1 MRFRINLQW
10 KILLLAAGTMT
21 LILLISSYLHG
32 LITGALVE
40 DYRYNNAISQVITL
54 AKRTATHNYF
64 RTPDDLQQ
72 EMQLIISSRRD
83 FKQLDAYRSTPRGL
97 ELIATTAPEAPRL
110 PVLDEHTPDN
120 ELGELDHPLPE
131 VFSIETER
139 NGARY
144 WEITVA
150 INDRDDGDGN
160 GYISALVLKSSQ
172 SGFVNRLQRQHNL
185 VLSGAVLASVTLFY
199 LLFAL
204 FFRRP
209 ARDLVQ
215 AMAQAR
221 RGDLQ
226 VRARVRRDDELGEIA
241 RSFNSLMDEISE
253 RHREREELITQIRSF
268 NDRLRQEVERATQE
282 ARLANEQLL
291 KAQQRLA
298 HSERLAVIGQ
308 LTASLAHE
316 IGTPLNAIS
325 GHLKLLARSF
335 PQNTEAQRRIQIIE
349 TQLDFIVG
357 IVKKLLARTHRPR
370 PALVES
376 DVNAL
381 IREFL
386 ALVKPTLDERR
397 IETRIGLAPNL
408 PPARVD
414 QDAFRQVFLNLVN
427 NSLDAMPDGG
437 RIEITTALC
446 DERTIEII
454 FRDTGT
460 GIAPEDFEHLFEP
473 MWTTKPSGSGF
484 GLAIAREIMREHG
497 GQIEAI
503 PNAERGAIFRLTLP
517 AMSPSQQ
524 LEMKEGEK
532 DVALSAHHDRR

>member
-21 LILLISSYLHG
+21 LILIISSYLHS
-32 LITGALVE
+32 LITSALVE

-83 FKQLDAYRSTPRGL
+83 FKQLDAYRSTPQGL
-97 ELIATTAPEAPRL
+97 ELVATTAPDAPRL

-150 INDRDDGDGN
+150 INDRDDGDGI

-185 VLSGAVLASVTLFY
+185 VLSGAVLTSVALFY

-397 IETRIGLAPNL
+397 IETRIGLAPDL

-517 AMSPSQQ
+517 AISPSKQ

>member
-221 RGDLQ
+221 CGDLQ

-335 PQNTEAQRRIQIIE
+335 PQNAEAQRRIQIIE

-437 RIEITTALC
+437 RIEITTALYG
-446 DERTIEII
+446 EHTIEII

>member
-1 MRFRINLQW
+1 
-10 KILLLAAGTMT
+10 MT

-397 IETRIGLAPNL
+397 IETRIGLAPTL

-437 RIEITTALC
+437 RIEITTALYG
-446 DERTIEII
+446 EHTIEII

>member
-1 MRFRINLQW
+1 
-10 KILLLAAGTMT
+10 MT

-221 RGDLQ
+221 CGDLQ

-335 PQNTEAQRRIQIIE
+335 PQNAEAQRRIQIIE

-437 RIEITTALC
+437 RIEITTALYG
-446 DERTIEII
+446 EHTIEII